1 MNLFLWVLTWT
12 MCLLWVLKLLVPSSP
27 FLAVQTSLW
36 PFCISLLLFSCMR
49 NAVLYLNLKLSL
61 YRILFP
67 LVFLTLC
74 SFIWWKD
81 FLRERIVGYHTHKL
95 EVSLRIGILL
105 FILSEVFFFV
115 SFFWAFYDASLS
127 PTVELGLTW
136 PPIGISPL
144 SVYSVPLLN
153 TVILL
158 TRGITVTWAHHS
170 IINNFFTKRFVRLLI
185 TVLLGV
191 YFLFMQW
198 VEYNEASFSFADGVY
213 GSTFFLATGF
223 HGMHVIVGT
232 TFLFYVTILLVS
244 SKLLFNHH
252 FSFEAAAWYWH
263 FVDVVWLILFVSIYY
278 WGRL

>member
-1 MNLFLWVLTWT
+1 MFTR
-12 MCLLWVLKLLVPSSP
+12 P
-27 FLAVQTSLW
+27 FLAVQTSFW
-36 PFCISLLLFSCMR
+36 PLLVSIVLFSVMG
-49 NAVLYLNLKLSL
+49 NMVLWINLKVTLLSV
-61 YRILFP
+61 LFP
-67 LVFLTLC
+67 FIITVLI

-81 FLRERIVGYHTHKL
+81 LIRESLLGYHTHKL
-95 EVSLRIGILL
+95 EVRLRVAMLL

-136 PPIGISPL
+136 PPKGILPL

-170 IINNFFTKRFVRLLI
+170 IINNYFNKSVVRLAV
-185 TVLLGV
+185 TVALGA
-191 YFLFMQW
+191 YFIFMQY
-198 VEYNEASFSFADGVY
+198 VEYREARFAIADGVY
-213 GSTFFLATGF
+213 GRTFFMATGF
-223 HGMHVIVGT
+223 HGFHVTAGT
-232 TFLFYVTILLVS
+232 LFLFYVLVALLRGQ
-244 SKLLFNHH
+244 LLFNHH

-263 FVDVVWLILFVSIYY
+263 FVDVVWLILFVSIYW

>member
-1 MNLFLWVLTWT
+1 MF
-12 MCLLWVLKLLVPSSP
+12 KLLTPTTP

-36 PFCISLLLFSCMR
+36 PLCISLLLFSCIS
-49 NAVLYLNLKLSL
+49 NAIIFINLKGSL
-61 YRILFP
+61 ASLLLPIF
-67 LVFLTLC
+67 FLALA
-74 SFIWWKD
+74 SFLWWKD
-81 FLRERIVGYHTHKL
+81 FLRERIIGYHTHKL
-95 EVSLRIGILL
+95 EVRLRVGMLL

-127 PTVELGLTW
+127 PTVELGLSW
-136 PPIGISPL
+136 PPKGISPL

-170 IINNFFTKRFVRLLI
+170 IINNFFSKSWLSLTF
-185 TVLLGV
+185 TVALGV

-198 VEYNEASFSFADGVY
+198 VEYSEASFSFADGVY

-223 HGMHVIVGT
+223 HGIHVFVGT
-232 TFLFYVTILLVS
+232 SFLFYVLVLLS
-244 SKLLFNHH
+244 TSKLLSSHH

-263 FVDVVWLILFVSIYY
+263 FVDVVWLILFISIYY
-278 WGRL
+278 WGSL